1 MKKQTIKAMPSLKSD
16 EEAEQFV
23 DSSDLSKYD
32 LSGFTQVK
40 FEFEPKTTAV
50 NMRLPQ
56 SLLTAVKI
64 KAKAEGMPY
73 SRYIR
78 FVLEQA
84 IAGH

>member
-1 MKKQTIKAMPSLKSD
+1 MKDNALKAIPSLKSD

-23 DSSDLSKYD
+23 AYSDLSEYD
-32 LSGFTQVK
+32 LSEFTPVK
-40 FEFEPKTTAV
+40 FEFEPKTTAL

-56 SLLTAVKI
+56 SLLAAVKI

-84 IAGH
+84 IVHR